1 MAATYNLK
9 NATDYKDFKHF
20 VIEAIESENEKGD
33 NNFPLDD
40 CGEPITVDYLWEEFG
55 GFLDG
60 TQSGLGYQVF
70 SEIIQHYETTKK
82 E

>member
-1 MAATYNLK
+1 MATTYNLK
-9 NATDYKDFKHF
+9 NATDYKDFKNF

-40 CGEPITVDYLWEEFG
+40 CNEPITVDYLWEEFG

-70 SEIIQHYETTKK
+70 SEVIQHYETTKK